1 MSKVGDVVKE
11 EVPVTCVGGSRQ
23 STPPGY
29 KDTLKPPTLRDSN
42 VDELASKLKVLKL
55 QEKIAK
61 LKKKLKS
68 RKKRFKKCLPLH
80 PEMKTAMSP
89 PSTRVSMSR
98 KTKAKRK
105 NGAKPSYN
113 PASFNYD
120 SLPSNHSF
128 TSVHISK
135 PPRFDGMNYAKWCHA
150 TKVHLMSLNPSIWKV
165 VCIGVEF
172 LEDNKTPHYNQLQ
185 QIHYNT
191 QATNVLLSYL

>member
-42 VDELASKLKVLKL
+42 VDELTSKLKVLKL

-80 PEMKTAMSP
+80 PEMKKAMSP

-98 KTKAKRK
+98 KTKAKKRM
-105 NGAKPSYN
+105 GLSLFTTLHLSIMIACLLTIPS
-113 PASFNYD
+113 PPCTSA
-120 SLPSNHSF
+120 SLPVSM
-128 TSVHISK
+128 
-135 PPRFDGMNYAKWCHA
+135 G
-150 TKVHLMSLNPSIWKV
+150 
-165 VCIGVEF
+165 
-172 LEDNKTPHYNQLQ
+172 
-185 QIHYNT
+185 
-191 QATNVLLSYL
+191 